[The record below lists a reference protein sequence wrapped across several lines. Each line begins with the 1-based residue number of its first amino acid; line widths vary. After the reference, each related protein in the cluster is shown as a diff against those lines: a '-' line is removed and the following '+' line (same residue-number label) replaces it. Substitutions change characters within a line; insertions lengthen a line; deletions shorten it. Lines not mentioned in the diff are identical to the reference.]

1 MALELVKSENFGTV
15 QADIYSD
22 GNRVFMTI
30 DQLARCLEYADKSG
44 VEKIIQ
50 RNGYLK
56 NPEFLGTAK
65 LSVPNRNGF
74 SEQETCLFTED
85 GIYEVTML
93 SKQPKAREFRAWI
106 REVLKSIRK
115 HGMYAVDELLDNPDL
130 FIQVITELKKERE
143 EKKRLQGE
151 NAILEQRVAEYEPK
165 VTYYDTILQSKDV
178 VTVTQIAKDYGLTAN
193 GLNDILHEERIQ
205 YKNNGQWLLYKDYM
219 NNGFTKSCTH
229 HYTHSDGS
237 KGSRMHT
244 KWTQK
249 GRLMIHSLLEKR
261 GIMADMDKEDE
272 ELKGELL

>member
-1 MALELVKSENFGTV
+1 MADLMVIK
-15 QADIYSD
+15 
-22 GNRVFMTI
+22 
-30 DQLARCLEYADKSG
+30 G
-44 VEKIIQ
+44 VECYTDE
-50 RNGYLK
+50 NGTIMLNLEHVARGLGFTQTQNKNGKEYVSIRWERIENYLK
-56 NPEFLGTAK
+56 DFGYISSPTSGGKIKYIPEPIFYLLAMKADNQT
-65 LSVPNRNGF
+65 
-74 SEQETCLFTED
+74 
-85 GIYEVTML
+85 
-93 SKQPKAREFRAWI
+93 AREFQNMVAYEI
-106 REVLKSIRK
+106 LPTIRK

-165 VTYYDTILQSKDV
+165 VTYYDTILQSQDV
-178 VTVTQIAKDYGLTAN
+178 VNISQISKDYGLTAN
-193 GLNDILHEERIQ
+193 ELNKILEEEKVQ

-219 NNGFTKSCTH
+219 NNGLTKSCTFP
-229 HYTHSDGS
+229 YTHSDGS

-272 ELKGELL
+272 E